1 MNKTPQILA
10 KKVLGKGKWLS
21 VNELSWQDSKGRVR
35 NWETSER
42 VNGSGAVMIIAV
54 IKQRNEIILVKQF
67 RPPTAKFVIEFPAGL
82 IDDDE
87 SAAVTAERELYEETG
102 YHGKIIEVSEPAY
115 SSPGMSGEKLVIVKM
130 EVDAEHFSSGP
141 PESCQDDNED
151 IETILVKRSKLK
163 DFLKAQV
170 NAGNGIDTK
179 LWTYAE
185 AIQQALAK

>member
-87 SAAVTAERELYEETG
+87 SATVTAERELYEETG